1 MNKNKLNMIEKMNLE
16 IIELRKNLN
25 EKVNECITFEKQIA
39 EVK

>member
-25 EKVNECITFEKQIA
+25 EKVNECITFEK
-39 EVK
+39 